1 MTHSR
6 ITRTLGTAA
15 LTAGILLGTLP
26 TAPAASADQVRDG
39 QWANSYFG
47 LDKVWSVSK
56 GDGVT
61 VAVIDTGVK
70 ASHPDLTGSLLP
82 GYDPGG
88 QGREIKPT
96 SEHGTGMASLIAGH
110 GHGNGEGVVGLAP
123 GAKILPVYRGEGNTM
138 PQGIEWAVDH
148 GAKVINISQVT
159 TTSGP
164 EDFVEAV
171 SYALQHKVLVVAGS
185 GNNAGAVRTP
195 ANTPGVL
202 AVGAVDK
209 NQKIWGK
216 SNYGP
221 ELMLT
226 APGVGIVTA
235 APETVGSCRNPY
247 CIGDGTSVAT
257 AYVSAAAALVFAK
270 YPDLT
275 PGQVANRLVK
285 TATVPAGVSQ
295 LPDARYGYG
304 TIHPYEALTK
314 DIPPGPAQGP
324 LAASAD
330 TAATDSTGQ
339 GPDGHRSD
347 PAVQG
352 IQQPSSGLSL
362 PLIAGIGGGAV
373 ALLIVV
379 IVVAAVAS
387 SRKRR
392 RAQPLPYQ
400 PGPVPPPH
408 TAPPGWPPAPPQQYA
423 QQPYG
428 PPPGYPQ
435 QQAPYQGPYQGGG
448 R

>member
-1 MTHSR
+1 MTHGR
-6 ITRTLGTAA
+6 ITRTLGATV
-15 LTAGILLGTLP
+15 LTAGVLFAGT
-26 TAPAASADQVRDG
+26 PAASADQVRDG
-39 QWANSYFG
+39 QWANLYFG
-47 LDKVWSVSK
+47 LDKVWSVTK
-56 GDGVT
+56 GDGVI
-61 VAVIDTGVK
+61 VAVIDSGVD
-70 ASHPDLTGSLLP
+70 ASHLDLTGSLLP
-82 GYDPGG
+82 GYDPEG
-88 QGREIKPT
+88 QGRETKPT
-96 SEHGTGMASLIAGH
+96 DEHGTGMASLIAGH
-110 GHGNGEGVVGLAP
+110 GHGNGEGMVGLAP
-123 GAKILPVYRGEGNTM
+123 RVKILPVYRGEGNSM
-138 PQGIEWAVDH
+138 PKGIKWAVDH

-164 EDFVEAV
+164 EDFADAV

-185 GNNAGAVRTP
+185 GNDAGAVRTP
-195 ANTPGVL
+195 ANAPGVL

-209 NQKIWGK
+209 NQKIWAK

-235 APETVGSCRNPY
+235 APETVGSCQNPY
-247 CIGDGTSVAT
+247 CIGDGTSDAT
-257 AYVSAAAALVFAK
+257 AYVSAAAALVYAK

-285 TATVPAGVSQ
+285 TAAAPAGVSQ
-295 LPDARYGYG
+295 LPDSRYGYG
-304 TIHPYEALTK
+304 VIRPYEALTAK
-314 DIPPGPAQGP
+314 IPAGSAQGP

-339 GPDGHRSD
+339 GSDGHRSD

-362 PLIAGIGGGAV
+362 PLVAGIGGGAV
-373 ALLIVV
+373 VLLIVV
-379 IVVAAVAS
+379 IVVAVVAS

-392 RAQPLPYQ
+392 RAQPLPSYQ
-400 PGPVPPPH
+400 PGPVPPPY
-408 TAPPGWPPAPPQQYA
+408 TAPPGWPPVPQQPYG